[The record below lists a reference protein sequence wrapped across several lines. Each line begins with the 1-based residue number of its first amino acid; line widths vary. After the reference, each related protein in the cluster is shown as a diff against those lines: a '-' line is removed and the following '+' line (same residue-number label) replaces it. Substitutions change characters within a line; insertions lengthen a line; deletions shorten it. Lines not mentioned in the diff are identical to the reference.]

1 MLFFGI
7 FKKASEERSG
17 ERCEANEV
25 SEQAAPVG
33 VRCCCGGAV
42 LAQEGAKK

>member
-7 FKKASEERSG
+7 FKKASEERSD
-17 ERCEANEV
+17 ERCEANKV

-33 VRCCCGGAV
+33 ARYCCGGAV